1 MPLSHY
7 DYDLPAELIA
17 QEPLPNRSDARLLV
31 VDRRTQ
37 SFQHRH
43 IRDLPELL
51 RPQDC
56 LVVNDTKVIPAR
68 LIGRRT
74 QTGGRWEG
82 LFLQPS
88 PPNLWNIMGKTRGK
102 MQIGETV
109 QLHSPDGK
117 NELLIEFVARN
128 DDHTWL
134 VRPVGDGRRQTAD
147 GSGESATMPPI
158 VPLLEQIGW
167 TPIPPYIRGGKPLSY
182 DKDRY
187 QTVYAAHSGSIAAP
201 TAGLHLTP
209 KLLETIKQKET
220 SLASVTLH
228 VGLGTFKPI
237 TVENIDEHPMHS
249 EWCSLSAESAL
260 TIQTCRNNGGRIV
273 AVGTTSVR
281 TLESAPE
288 PFQAFEGATSLFIR
302 PPYCFRN
309 VDVLLTNFHFPKST
323 LLILVRTFGG
333 DELIQEAYREAIQE
347 KYRFFSYG
355 DAMLIN

>member
-7 DYDLPAELIA
+7 DYDLPSELIA

-43 IRDLPELL
+43 IRDLPEFLL
-51 RPQDC
+51 PQDC
-56 LVVNDTKVIPAR
+56 LVVNDTKVVPAR
-68 LIGRRT
+68 LIGKRT
-74 QTGGRWEG
+74 RTGGRWEG
-82 LFLQPS
+82 LFVQPS
-88 PPNLWNIMGKTRGK
+88 PLDMWNVMGKTRGK

-109 QLHSPDGK
+109 QLYSPDGK
-117 NELLIEFVARN
+117 RELLIEFVARN
-128 DDHTWL
+128 EDLTWF
-134 VRPVGDGRRQTAD
+134 VRPIGDGSREPA
-147 GSGESATMPPI
+147 SVPPM

-209 KLLETIKQKET
+209 ELLETIKQKGT
-220 SLASVTLH
+220 SLTSVTLH
-228 VGLGTFKPI
+228 VGLGTFKPM
-237 TVENIDEHPMHS
+237 TAENIDEHLMHS

-260 TIQTCRNNGGRIV
+260 TIQRCRNNGGRIV
-273 AVGTTSVR
+273 TVGTTSVR
-281 TLESAPE
+281 VLESAPK
-288 PFQAFEGATSLFIR
+288 PFQAFEGSTSLFIR
-302 PPYCFRN
+302 PPHCFRN

-333 DELIQEAYREAIQE
+333 NELIQEAYREAIRE

-355 DAMLIN
+355 DAMMIG